1 MSCASQ
7 HGTLIEMNRE
17 DRLAAE
23 YRDLRADER
32 LWLDRTITLG
42 SIYVV
47 AAGGTFF
54 FLVNAPLAQGQ
65 NWLYALAPYPAFT
78 IIAIAIRHAITAT
91 ARGRLL
97 LAYEQALVS
106 KDETL
111 RLGSAGEIPVASSF
125 HAQIPW
131 IHGKTGG
138 IIAVFELLPLVL
150 VLALC
155 GLSIGRLDDG
165 TTQLI
170 AASVDA
176 LVALLL
182 VRTGID
188 GLISPLKDSSFT
200 RLEKAM
206 AEGARSALAPLD
218 GSQESPDD
226 PSKD

>member
-1 MSCASQ
+1 MD
-7 HGTLIEMNRE
+7 RE

-54 FLVNAPLAQGQ
+54 FLVNAPLAESQ

-97 LAYEQALVS
+97 LAYERALAS

-111 RLGSAGEIPVASSF
+111 QLGSAGQVPVASTY

-131 IHGKTGG
+131 LQGKTGG
-138 IIAVFELLPLVL
+138 IIAIFELLPLAL

-155 GLSIGRLDDG
+155 GLSIGRIDDG
-165 TTQLI
+165 TIQLI
-170 AASVDA
+170 AGIADA
-176 LVALLL
+176 LIALLL
-182 VRTGID
+182 IWVGVD
-188 GLISPLKDSSFT
+188 GLISPVKDSSFT
-200 RLEKAM
+200 RLERIM
-206 AEGARSALAPLD
+206 ADSSRSALAPLEAA
-218 GSQESPDD
+218 QESPDD
-226 PSKD
+226 PADG